1 VSWRA
6 AFTFSPG
13 QLRAGGV
20 LVLVLLLIALLRR
33 LG

>member
-1 VSWRA
+1 MSWRA
-6 AFTFSPG
+6 GFAFSPG

-20 LVLVLLLIALLRR
+20 VVLVLLLIALLRR